1 MKPSTHFKGMP
12 ANFWANVKII
22 SQGVGYA
29 KANEVIAPTQKDIEK
44 LYQSLNLDFTELFP
58 EGKPSALGKDVLDY
72 FAFRADAL
80 NNQSSRC

>member
-29 KANEVIAPTQKDIEK
+29 KANEVIAPTQ
-44 LYQSLNLDFTELFP
+44 S
-58 EGKPSALGKDVLDY
+58 V
-72 FAFRADAL
+72 
-80 NNQSSRC
+80 